1 VTKEYRR
8 FAEFCDAVRRYRYIG
23 LCYGP
28 PGVGKTLSARHYAD
42 WDQLEQ
48 VFAREFQDDQ
58 PRFPG
63 LTECRSIVYTPTVAV
78 TPRSLDTA
86 MHVLRS
92 RLSCAVEDARYP
104 AGAWA
109 SGSMKPELTELILV
123 DEADRLKMAALE
135 HVRDLYDREHFGLV
149 LIGMPGLE
157 KRLARYPQLYSR
169 IGFAHAYRPLSSE
182 ELWFILEH
190 HWRQLGFALSPSDF
204 TDTEAVAAIARIT
217 GGNFRLIQRLFTQI
231 ERLLEINRLRAVT
244 KEVVEAARESLV
256 IGAWAD

>member
-1 VTKEYRR
+1 MTEPSAAASGATPPAPSATAFLVTKEYRR

-48 VFAREFQDDQ
+48 VFSHELQDDQ

-63 LTECRSIVYTPTVAV
+63 LTDCRSIVYTPTVAV

-86 MHVLRS
+86 IQVLRS

-104 AGAWA
+104 AGGWA
-109 SGSMKPELTELILV
+109 SGSMKSEVTELILV

-135 HVRDLYDREHFGLV
+135 
-149 LIGMPGLE
+149 
-157 KRLARYPQLYSR
+157 QL
-169 IGFAHAYRPLSSE
+169 
-182 ELWFILEH
+182 
-190 HWRQLGFALSPSDF
+190 
-204 TDTEAVAAIARIT
+204 
-217 GGNFRLIQRLFTQI
+217 
-231 ERLLEINRLRAVT
+231 
-244 KEVVEAARESLV
+244 
-256 IGAWAD
+256 